1 MDIRERLY
9 KLENLSYSLREN
21 REKILEALE
30 ADLGKSMEEA
40 YLSEYLMVV
49 EELAYTIKNLSKW
62 AKKEKKILPI
72 YQQVGKGEIHYRPYG
87 KVAIASPW
95 NYPFLLAMVPAIGA
109 LAAGNTVVLKT
120 SKKAPATSKIVKE
133 IFGEVYDEDQVLV
146 YGLEEGDRQRFI
158 DEDMDFLFFT
168 GSTKVGRQM
177 AKLAGEKM
185 IPLVLEL
192 GGKSPVIVS
201 EIKNLKTVARR
212 IIWGKT
218 LNAGQTCVAPDY
230 LLVRRDLEE
239 PLKVEMTKAIE
250 EFFGSRPLESPYLSS
265 IIDLDYFNRHVDLLK
280 AQGIY
285 DEGLAD
291 PKKLKFVPRVFST
304 DMTSPFMEEEIFG
317 PFLPIISFETLEE
330 CADLI
335 KVHKDPLALYLFTE
349 DEDEVAYVLEN
360 ISFGG
365 GAINDTL
372 VHLSVPSLPFG
383 GLGPSGQGSYHG
395 KYSFETFSRKV
406 SILKKSSKIDLPFRY
421 PPYKGFDPKKFFK
434 K

>member
-1 MDIRERLY
+1 MDLKERLY
-9 KLENLSYSLREN
+9 KLENLNFTIRKN
-21 REKILEALE
+21 REEILQALK

-40 YLSEYLMVV
+40 YLSEYLMVI
-49 EELAYTIKNLSKW
+49 EELSYAIKKLPKW
-62 AKKEKKILPI
+62 AKKERKILPI
-72 YQQVGKGEIHYRPYG
+72 YQQVGQGEIHYLPYG
-87 KVAIASPW
+87 RVGIASPW
-95 NYPFLLAMVPAIGA
+95 NYPFLLAMAPAIGA

-120 SKKAPATSKIVKE
+120 SKKAPATSTIIKE
-133 IFGEVYDEDQVLV
+133 IFAEVYKEEEVLV
-146 YGLEEGDRQRFI
+146 YGLEEGSRQRFM
-158 DEDMDFLFFT
+158 DEDIDFLFFT

-201 EIKNLKTVARR
+201 QGKNLKTVARR

-230 LLVRRDLEE
+230 LLVRKNLEE
-239 PLKVEMTKAIE
+239 PLKIEMTRAIE
-250 EFFGSRPLESPYLSS
+250 EFFGPNPLDSPHLSS
-265 IIDLDYFNRHVDLLK
+265 IIDLDHFNRHVDLLK
-280 AQGIY
+280 GQGIY
-285 DEGLAD
+285 EESLAD
-291 PKKLKFVPRVFST
+291 SEKLKFVPRIFST

-317 PFLPIISFETLEE
+317 PFLPVLAFDTLEE
-330 CADLI
+330 CAEII

-349 DEDEVAYVLEN
+349 DKEEISYVLEN

-383 GLGPSGQGSYHG
+383 GVGASGQGSYHG

-406 SILKKSSKIDLPFRY
+406 SILKKSTKIDLPFRY

>member
-9 KLENLSYSLREN
+9 KLENLSYTLINN
-21 REKILEALE
+21 REKILKALE
-30 ADLGKSMEEA
+30 TDLGKSMEEA

-49 EELAYTIKNLSKW
+49 EELAYTIKHLAKW
-62 AKKEKKILPI
+62 AKKEKRLLPI
-72 YQQVGKGEIHYRPYG
+72 YQQVGKGQIHYRPYG

-95 NYPFLLAMVPAIGA
+95 NYPFLLAMAPAIGA

-133 IFGEVYDEDQVLV
+133 IFGEVYAEDEVLV
-146 YGLEEGDRQRFI
+146 YGLGEGDRQRFM

-177 AKLAGEKM
+177 ARLAGEKM

-192 GGKSPVIVS
+192 GGKSPVIVA
-201 EIKNLKTVARR
+201 EVRNLKTVARR

-230 LLVRRDLEE
+230 LLVRKDLEE
-239 PLKVEMTKAIE
+239 ALKAEMNKAIE
-250 EFFGSRPLESPYLSS
+250 EFFGPNPLDSPHLSS
-265 IIDLDYFNRHVDLLK
+265 IIDLDHFNRLASLLK
-280 AQGIY
+280 GQGLY
-285 DEGLAD
+285 DKDLAD
-291 PKKLKFVPRVFST
+291 SNKLKFVPRVFST
-304 DMTSPFMEEEIFG
+304 DLKSPFMEEEIFG
-317 PFLPIISFETLEE
+317 PFLPILTFESLEE
-330 CADLI
+330 CAEII

-349 DEDEVAYVLEN
+349 DKEEIDFVLEN

-372 VHLSVPSLPFG
+372 VHLSIPSLPFG
-383 GLGPSGQGSYHG
+383 GVGASGQGSYHG

-406 SILKKSSKIDLPFRY
+406 SILKKSAKIDLPFRY
-421 PPYKGFDPKKFFK
+421 PPYKGFDPRKFFK